1 MDCRCVIIF
10 TLLRFSQQKSETV
23 IRAVVLGERGD
34 VNVTQYQVI
43 ADALTTENEQYCRI
57 KFTSL
62 EYDSSNGSSMY
73 SSLKNARQTFEDTHI
88 AVAIGPQIDVFTSTE
103 YVILHQIHFVTSLG
117 LINEESAR
125 ALPILP
131 DQKSLSKAI
140 ASIVSYLEWNKVA
153 FLSQED
159 FSPVIALGGK
169 KVFVSP
175 IRLPTDIRSAKN
187 PQLTQTLTTLRESQ
201 MDKFILHSMKR
212 DVVKYV
218 LLAAQDLHLLHHS
231 IRWLITYLDF
241 EDVSKE
247 IIGMAK
253 VYGLQLFDNSS
264 FPHKVRGLFGHELSR
279 LQLGLMVDV
288 VGILRHYLTSHAQ
301 DCRTEPSANSSMSA
315 LEFIAALG
323 KTTNAYSG
331 SLDNYIWPKL
341 GMDQSTNV
349 RNDYSI
355 DLLRYTGEN
364 DLLRLAEVSF
374 QTKKDIRISTFAAK
388 EEPKVTE
395 PFKDKY
401 FTVIAKLDEPFVM
414 VKGTDKHGAKI
425 YDGFCVDVLNEL
437 SKELNNFK
445 YEIIEAD
452 EDRLKQ
458 LSSSARGIKAG
469 KSLTIWDDITN
480 QLIIGNASMAIG
492 AFAVTADRESQISFS
507 YTIISSSV
515 SLLLTR
521 PPDSTN
527 YFQFLGPFS
536 WQLWLLIVGFVLTV
550 GLGLF
555 VMAKFDSTLNGSENQ
570 KFELKE
576 SMWYTLTVLLQGSS
590 EYAPQTTSMRTIVAF
605 FWFCTLVINAAYT
618 ANLAAFLTLQQ
629 IDDRIKSVDHLARQT
644 KVKYGVLNNSDLMQ
658 FFENSRDDPYERMW
672 AFMKLNE
679 DVSILS
685 ERKVGVSFVLEKDN
699 YAYIDDGV
707 INDYSAQKNCKLES
721 IQQNFGV
728 KHFGMGFPKGAP
740 YLGDINLAL
749 LKLKEHRIL
758 DSLREKWWSAESN
771 CSTEATKTK
780 VNTASELNISNM
792 FGVFIVLI
800 GFTVLAVLYE
810 LCVVVWTFIRK
821 QQSKKMVIII

>member
-1 MDCRCVIIF
+1 MQHSIEDKYCLNKLKRI
-10 TLLRFSQQKSETV
+10 L
-23 IRAVVLGERGD
+23 AVVLGERGD

-264 FPHKVRGLFGHELSR
+264 FPHK
-279 LQLGLMVDV
+279 
-288 VGILRHYLTSHAQ
+288 
-301 DCRTEPSANSSMSA
+301 
-315 LEFIAALG
+315 
-323 KTTNAYSG
+323 TNAYSG